1 MRFANRQQGIDT
13 IWYRKAKRRNLC
25 RRKKG
30 FPWGS
35 VGKGDYNAPCL
46 CRFKQLKQSCWQSG
60 LWRGQTN
67 AKGGARDGTIDKK
80 QTYSII

>member
-1 MRFANRQQGIDT
+1 MIRRRAALVIKNNPVRMYVCKPTARGRENTWQES
-13 IWYRKAKRRNLC
+13 RKGNLR

-46 CRFKQLKQSCWQSG
+46 CRFKQLIQSC
-60 LWRGQTN
+60 RH
-67 AKGGARDGTIDKK
+67 K
-80 QTYSII
+80 